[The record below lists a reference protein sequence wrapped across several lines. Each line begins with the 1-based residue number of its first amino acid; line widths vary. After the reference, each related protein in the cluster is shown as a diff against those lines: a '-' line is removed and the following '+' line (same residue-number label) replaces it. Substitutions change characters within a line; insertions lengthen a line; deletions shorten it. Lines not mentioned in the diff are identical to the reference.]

1 MIALDVVHQ
10 LPLQERLSVME
21 GLWAGRSQVAAAL
34 PVPQWQQDVLDERE
48 TQAAAGT
55 ARYID
60 WEVAK
65 LEIWEVVK

>member
-21 GLWAGRSQVAAAL
+21 GLWADLSQAAAGL
-34 PVPQWQQDVLDERE
+34 LVPQWQQDVLDERE
-48 TQAAAGT
+48 TQTAAGT
-55 ARYID
+55 ATYID

-65 LEIWEVVK
+65 LEIWEAVK

>member
-21 GLWAGRSQVAAAL
+21 GLWADLSRAAAGL
-34 PVPQWQQDVLDERE
+34 PVPQWQQEVLDERE
-48 TQAAAGT
+48 TQTAAGT

-65 LEIWEVVK
+65 LEIWEAVK